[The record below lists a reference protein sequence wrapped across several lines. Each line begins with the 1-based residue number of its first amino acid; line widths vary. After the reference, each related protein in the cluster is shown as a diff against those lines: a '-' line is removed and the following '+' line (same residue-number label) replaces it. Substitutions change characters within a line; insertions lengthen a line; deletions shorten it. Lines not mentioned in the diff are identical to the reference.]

1 MNRVMKNLVL
11 ALSMVTAGTVAVGAQ
26 QAAVPPPT
34 AVAPAAASGPKI
46 QFATPMYDFGRVKSG
61 DPVTYTY
68 VFTNTGDNLLILN
81 SVQPQCGC
89 TAAGDWTKQVEPGKT
104 GIIPIKFN
112 TAGYNGPVFKQVT
125 VTCNVMGQ
133 PTMFLQFK
141 GSVFKPFDVIPP
153 YAVLT
158 VPPDTETASMLVTIT
173 NHTEEPLII
182 LSAESNNRMFS
193 AQLITNQ
200 LGKGYQVKLSIVPP
214 LSRGSAQSQ
223 ISLKTTWTNTPV
235 IVVTAV
241 ANVQPAI
248 MVIPSYVT
256 LAPGPLPYAVTNSV
270 MIQNNS
276 TNRLELSEPAVNVPG
291 VAAQI
296 RETQPGKSFIALL
309 AFPQGFQSPAGQ
321 QIELSVKSNN
331 PRYPVVK
338 VIVMQLQRPPTAVLP
353 APAPAAAPVVAP
365 APPVN
370 QLPLVPPPSTPVR
383 RVSSAVAQPPPM
395 PPPRPSATR

>member
-1 MNRVMKNLVL
+1 
-11 ALSMVTAGTVAVGAQ
+11 
-26 QAAVPPPT
+26 
-34 AVAPAAASGPKI
+34 
-46 QFATPMYDFGRVKSG
+46 
-61 DPVTYTY
+61 
-68 VFTNTGDNLLILN
+68 
-81 SVQPQCGC
+81 
-89 TAAGDWTKQVEPGKT
+89 
-104 GIIPIKFN
+104 
-112 TAGYNGPVFKQVT
+112 
-125 VTCNVMGQ
+125 
-133 PTMFLQFK
+133 
-141 GSVFKPFDVIPP
+141 
-153 YAVLT
+153 
-158 VPPDTETASMLVTIT
+158 MLVTIT